1 MWKAKRAAVWHKAL
15 NEPEWRDQLS
25 QSISFIGLGA
35 MGWHMASHL
44 PKLGLPVYVW
54 NRTAEKAEH
63 HAQQFGTQAVS
74 LEQAVQADYIFSCL
88 PTSADVE
95 QLIAEFPPKTGSIWI
110 DCTSGV
116 PDSAR
121 KLSRQ
126 LGQNQVAYLDAPVS
140 GQTIGAERG
149 TLTVMLGGDEQA
161 YQRALP
167 IISAFAGLVEYVGC
181 SGSGFAVKAVN
192 NVLMATHLWALAE
205 GLTILKQ
212 QQVDVTGALN
222 CINHSSGKSTVSDS
236 IMAQKV
242 LNRSFPKTFAL
253 NLLQKDIGIG
263 LDLAQQDANVP
274 IFESI
279 QALFKEIPKAQAEQ
293 MDFTAVVSV
302 LEQWNQT
309 VLEA

>member
-1 MWKAKRAAVWHKAL
+1 
-15 NEPEWRDQLS
+15 
-25 QSISFIGLGA
+25 

-54 NRTAEKAEH
+54 NRTTEKAEQ
-63 HAQQFGTQAVS
+63 HAQQFGTHAVS
-74 LEQAVQADYIFSCL
+74 LEQAVQADFIFSCL

-95 QLIAEFPPKTGSIWI
+95 QLIAQYPPKTGSIWI

-121 KLSRQ
+121 KLAHQ
-126 LGQNQVAYLDAPVS
+126 LQQNQVAYLDAPVS

-161 YQRALP
+161 YQRVLP
-167 IISAFAGLVEYVGC
+167 IISAFSGLVEYVGS

-212 QQVDVTGALN
+212 QQVDVSAALN

-263 LDLAQQDANVP
+263 VDLAQQQDSNVP

-279 QALFKEIPKAQAEQ
+279 QALFQEIPKAQAEQ